1 MVPARTAR
9 ARERRPGGGCRV
21 VGIEGLIALK
31 TAPPQ
36 LSAADAERLAR
47 EHYGIEARALPLP
60 GERDRNFRLRAA
72 DGREFVLKVVDPA
85 ADTATLDCQSAV
97 LRHLAD
103 TAPGLPVPRLIE
115 ARDGRALARG
125 LIAGVSHY
133 VRVVPFM
140 PGELAAHRPA
150 EARSLDAIGQA
161 LGRLDGALA
170 GFFHTALGQRIVWD
184 VREAPALLRYADY
197 LDSGSSRRLVRL
209 ALEGLT
215 ARLGALRAL
224 RAQAIHGDCH
234 PRNLLLNGTGDECVG
249 ILDFGDMI
257 HAPLVLEPAVAMA
270 EFLAEGVAGREL
282 IAEILAGYTTVQPLL
297 AADVE
302 LLYELVT
309 ARLATNLLIHAWRTR
324 HDAAGAQEVADSV
337 ALATESLETLTSRG
351 REQCRAD
358 WHRAA
363 GTSHGAG
370 LTLPAAAGERDGSET
385 ELLARRRRL
394 LGAHAEL
401 FYARPLHLVRGA
413 GVWVYTAAGERFLD
427 VYNNVPHV
435 GHAHPAVVR
444 AIHAQSRRIAS
455 NTRYLD
461 ETVLEYAERLTA
473 TMPPGLD
480 TCLFVN
486 SGSEAN
492 DVAWRMARSHT
503 GRAGALVMTH
513 AYHGI
518 TEAVTALSPA
528 LQPTS
533 PAHVERL
540 AAPPGAAETA
550 ALAATGLAA
559 AAGREVERA
568 LAALAA
574 RRFGLAAF
582 VIDSGLTSNG
592 IYDPPPEWMAPI
604 ARAVHAAG
612 GLIIGD
618 EVQYGLGRSGSHFW
632 GFSRRGYV
640 PDIVTLGKPVGNGYP
655 LGVVVTRRAILEAF
669 QAQTGFFSTF
679 GGNPVAAAAGL
690 AVLEVL
696 EARAAHGQCA
706 GDRRV
711 LSGAARRAGAGARLP
726 GRGAWPRPAAG
737 RGGPRRRRRRGA
749 GPRPA
754 PHQRPARAWGAHR
767 QRRTGRQRA
776 ETPSAAVLW
785 ARARR
790 ARRHDARGGPGRE
803 SLRGTIRRNQCA
815 PTCRWP
821 AKLARSSGR
830 GAADRAARILKA

>member
-1 MVPARTAR
+1 
-9 ARERRPGGGCRV
+9 
-21 VGIEGLIALK
+21 VGIEGLIALR

-36 LSAADAERLAR
+36 VTSADAERLAR
-47 EHYGIEARALPLP
+47 EHYGIEARAQPLP
-60 GERDRNFRLRAA
+60 GERDRNFRLQAA

-85 ADTATLDCQSAV
+85 ADAATLDCQSGV
-97 LRHLAD
+97 LRHLAE
-103 TAPGLPVPRLIE
+103 TAPWLPVPRIVE
-115 ARDGRALARG
+115 ARDGGALARG
-125 LIAGVSHY
+125 LIAGVSYH
-133 VRVVPFM
+133 VRLVPFM
-140 PGELAAHRPA
+140 PGELAARRPA
-150 EARSLDAIGQA
+150 DARSLDAIGQA
-161 LGRLDGALA
+161 LARLDGALA
-170 GFFHTALGQRIVWD
+170 GYFHTALGQRIVWD
-184 VREAPALLRYADY
+184 VREAPALLKYADY
-197 LDSGSSRRLVRL
+197 LDSHSSRRLVRL
-209 ALEGLT
+209 ALDGLT

-224 RAQAIHGDCH
+224 RAQAVHGDCH
-234 PRNLLLNGTGDECVG
+234 PRNLLLNPAGDECVG

-270 EFLAEGVAGREL
+270 EFLAEGVARREL
-282 IAEILAGYTTVQPLL
+282 IGEILAGYTTVQPLL
-297 AADVE
+297 SEDVE
-302 LLYELVT
+302 LLYELIT

-324 HDAAGAQEVADSV
+324 HDAAGAKEVAESV
-337 ALATESLETLTSRG
+337 TLATESLETLTSRG
-351 REQCRAD
+351 RERCGAD

-363 GTSHGAG
+363 GTSPGAARA
-370 LTLPAAAGERDGSET
+370 LRPRPAPAERGGPEA

-492 DVAWRMARSHT
+492 DVAWRMACSHT
-503 GRAGALVMTH
+503 GRGGALVMTH

-540 AAPPGAAETA
+540 AAPPGTAEIAAS
-550 ALAATGLAA
+550 TGTELGA

-568 LAALAA
+568 LAALAV
-574 RRFGLAAF
+574 RRFQLAAF

-592 IYDPPPEWMAPI
+592 IYDPPAQWMAPI
-604 ARAVHAAG
+604 AAAVHAAG

-632 GFSRRGYV
+632 GYARRGYL

-655 LGVVVTRRAILEAF
+655 LGVVITRRALLEAF
-669 QAQTGFFSTF
+669 QARTGFFSTF

-696 EARAAHGQCA
+696 ESEQLMANALATGAHFRGRLDELARAHPCLGEVRGHGLLL
-706 GDRRV
+706 GVEV
-711 LSGAARRAGAGARLP
+711 LGNDGA
-726 GRGAWPRPAAG
+726 
-737 RGGPRRRRRRGA
+737 
-749 GPRPA
+749 PA
-754 PHQRPARAWGAHR
+754 PERARALINGLRERGVLIGSEGPAGNVLKLRPPMCFGPEH
-767 QRRTGRQRA
+767 A
-776 ETPSAAVLW
+776 ERVVTMLEAVL
-785 ARARR
+785 A
-790 ARRHDARGGPGRE
+790 
-803 SLRGTIRRNQCA
+803 Q
-815 PTCRWP
+815 
-821 AKLARSSGR
+821 SG
-830 GAADRAARILKA
+830 